1 VRTKTP
7 LQEEKILT
15 AAARLFATQRFHE
28 ARMEDIAE
36 AAAVGKGTLYRYF
49 RDKEELYEAL
59 LARAAEQ
66 VNLRLDEELAQATG
80 PQERLEAILRVFL
93 VYFDEQPHLFDLIQH
108 VDISHP
114 QDPSAP
120 WQRMRTDT
128 WELVREIFADARHSG
143 LWTVR
148 DPEVALLMLLGG
160 LRAVIR
166 FGPRPRPADV
176 VERIVE
182 DFLNGFAE
190 PAAARSG
197 QRQRSPART
206 A

>member
-7 LQEEKILT
+7 LQAEKILT

-28 ARMEDIAE
+28 ARMEDIAD

-59 LARAAEQ
+59 LSRAAEQ
-66 VNLRLDEELAQATG
+66 VNARLDEELARAAG
-80 PQERLEAILRVFL
+80 PQQRLEAIVRVFL

-108 VDISHP
+108 YEMSHP
-114 QDPSAP
+114 QDANAP
-120 WQRMRTDT
+120 WQRIRTET
-128 WELVREIFADARHSG
+128 WRLVREIFEEARRLG
-143 LWTVR
+143 LFAVR
-148 DPEVALLMLLGG
+148 DPDVAMLMLLGG

-166 FGPRPRPADV
+166 FGPRPRPADLV
-176 VERIVE
+176 PRIVE
-182 DFLNGFAE
+182 EFLHGSAE
-190 PAAARSG
+190 PTAARTG
-197 QRQRSPART
+197 RRRSPACT